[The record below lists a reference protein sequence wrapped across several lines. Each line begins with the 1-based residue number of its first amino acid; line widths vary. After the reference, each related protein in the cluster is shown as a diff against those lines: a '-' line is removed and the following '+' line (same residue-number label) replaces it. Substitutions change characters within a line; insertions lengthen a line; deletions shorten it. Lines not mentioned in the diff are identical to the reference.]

1 MTAPLPALSPTGSTP
16 TRSRHRERSA
26 FPGGPTTCRC
36 ASAPGRASSPAAA
49 TGSSP
54 AFRARIAGSL
64 AAQLRF
70 LAGHLETDL
79 RGNHLVKNLKALLW
93 GGAVFGGPEA
103 EAWRSIGSSLL
114 ASELEE
120 QVLADGCHY
129 ERSPPYHGQV
139 LADLIE
145 VRALLPAGSLRDRL
159 DEALG
164 RMVRVAHLL
173 AHPDGLPA
181 GFNDGGLGMAPPPA
195 ELAGAYTEVTGR
207 SVEPTD
213 GSFALPDGGY
223 WGLAAPGERLVVD
236 CGPLGPRYLP
246 GHGHADILSLEWS
259 TGGRR
264 VLVDQGTYQY
274 AAGPRRR
281 TSRSTLSHNT
291 VSVAGAEQSDIHGA
305 FRCGRRATPELLE
318 WQGDG
323 ASLTFAGTH
332 DGYDRLP
339 GRPRHVREVRAR
351 AGHLVIRD
359 RVEGGAGQ
367 EATGGLLLH
376 PDCELELDGRRARL
390 RSGAVEVEV
399 AASLPLAAEAAEWYP
414 DLYVAR
420 PTTRLV
426 YRFRAG
432 DPPVE
437 ITLSRKPPSAD
448 PVPEVP

>member
-1 MTAPLPALSPTGSTP
+1 M
-16 TRSRHRERSA
+16 
-26 FPGGPTTCRC
+26 
-36 ASAPGRASSPAAA
+36 AA
-49 TGSSP
+49 
-54 AFRARIAGSL
+54 SL

-93 GGAVFGGPEA
+93 GGAVFAGPEA
-103 EAWRSIGSSLL
+103 EAWRTLGSSLL

-120 QVLADGCHY
+120 QVLPDGCHY

-145 VRALLPAGSLRDRL
+145 ARTLLPAGSLRDRL
-159 DEALG
+159 DANLG
-164 RMVRVAHLL
+164 RMARAALLL

-181 GFNDGGLGMAPPPA
+181 GFNDGGLTMAPPPA
-195 ELAGAYTEVTGR
+195 TLVSALTGLTRHRPEPPAG
-207 SVEPTD
+207 P
-213 GSFALPDGGY
+213 FALPEGGY
-223 WGLAAPGERLVVD
+223 WGLAAPGERLIID

-281 TSRSTLSHNT
+281 ASRSTLSHNT
-291 VSVAGAEQSDIHGA
+291 VSVAGSDQSDIHGA
-305 FRCGRRATPELLE
+305 FRCGRRATPELLG
-318 WQGDG
+318 WHTDG

-332 DGYDRLP
+332 DGFDRLP
-339 GRPRHVREVRAR
+339 GRPRHIREVQAS
-351 AGHLVIRD
+351 AGRLAIRD

-367 EATGGLLLH
+367 EAIGGLLLH
-376 PDCELELDGRRARL
+376 PDCELILDGRQARL
-390 RSGAVEVEV
+390 RAGPVEV
-399 AASLPLAAEAAEWYP
+399 AIASSLPLAAEPAEWYP

-420 PTTRLV
+420 PTTRLA

-432 DPPVE
+432 DPAVE
-437 ITLSRKPPSAD
+437 ISLIRTNE
-448 PVPEVP
+448 PEP